1 MTGQEHPTR
10 IHGKL
15 QLHRTHQYVPSSYR
29 CLPEPGL
36 GGPLPSEADGAN
48 SPAAVADQT
57 QAPDTSQTGQEAHQ
71 GLVPPPHP
79 GLMRWNQGWNTR

>member
-57 QAPDTSQTGQEAHQ
+57 QAQNIAQAHQ

-79 GLMRWNQGWNTR
+79 GLVRWTQGWNTR